1 MNDPLSLSREFSTAV
16 HSRAIDNCNDIEE
29 LRQVAQT
36 LLRAWQMQAAFT
48 ADYGAK
54 LLNIKPR

>member
-1 MNDPLSLSREFSTAV
+1 MNTSLSREFSTAV

-29 LRQVAQT
+29 LRQVAKT
-36 LLRAWQMQAAFT
+36 LLRAWQLQADFT

>member
-1 MNDPLSLSREFSTAV
+1 MNDPLSLSRQFSMAV
-16 HSRAIDNCNDIEE
+16 HARAIDNCDDVEE
-29 LRQVAQT
+29 LRQVAKT
-36 LLRAWQMQAAFT
+36 LLRAWQLQAAFT